1 LKIRHSLKDKILNK
15 NKKINKNNNIMIK
28 ILFIKNKKKQL
39 KVMIMNLKI
48 INIKSKSKPTKAIF
62 IFNNFPMLIR
72 KFSKNQ
78 MKKMMNYNKKII
90 KINQN

>member
-78 MKKMMNYNKKII
+78 MKKMKNYNMKII

>member
-15 NKKINKNNNIMIK
+15 NKKINKNNKIMIK

>member
-1 LKIRHSLKDKILNK
+1 
-15 NKKINKNNNIMIK
+15 MIK

-78 MKKMMNYNKKII
+78 MKKMKNYNMKII